1 MRPDRRAQ
9 SGFSLVETLVA
20 MFILMVGLF
29 GLAQVFA
36 LGLRHMSSSTY
47 DAIAREKA
55 REAVETV
62 HTARDTRTITWPQI
76 RNVSAG
82 GVFID
87 GERTLRQAGTDGLVN
102 TADDPTTLEEEI
114 TPGPDSILGT
124 SDDVHVPLANLWR
137 TIAITDIS
145 GEPSLRQLRVTI
157 RYQVGTTTR
166 TYVLTTYV
174 SSFA

>member
-1 MRPDRRAQ
+1 MESHRHAQ
-9 SGFSLVETLVA
+9 SGFTLVETMVA
-20 MFILMVGLF
+20 MFILMVGLL

-55 REAVETV
+55 REAIESV
-62 HTARDTRTITWPQI
+62 HTARDTRIITWSQI

-87 GERTLRQAGTDGLVN
+87 GERTLRQAGADGLMN
-102 TADDPTTLEEEI
+102 TADDPTTLEEELS
-114 TPGPDSILGT
+114 PGPDGILGT
-124 SDDVHVPLANLWR
+124 SDDLHVPLTNFWR
-137 TIAITDIS
+137 TIAITDIT
-145 GEPSLRQLRVTI
+145 GEPTLRQLRVTI
-157 RYQVGTTTR
+157 RYMVGTATR

-174 SSFA
+174 SSYA